1 MIFFQDVFAEK
12 LNIKS
17 SSITLDKQ
25 TQITVFKKN
34 VIATDEK
41 NNILKTDFA
50 EYDKNLQSLSSYVY

>member
-1 MIFFQDVFAEK
+1 MIFFQDAFAEK

-25 TQITVFKKN
+25 TQITVFNKN

-50 EYDKNLQSLSSYVY
+50 EYDKNLQSL